1 MTKKLKIEE
10 KAPEYD
16 LRSYQVRIL
25 TCKIVVLLRACAFGS
40 HFLGNGVTNASKDGR
55 CLCVC
60 CTEGTS
66 EQKATYQ
73 RFIMEKKG

>member
-40 HFLGNGVTNASKDGR
+40 HFLGNGVTNASKDG
-55 CLCVC
+55 
-60 CTEGTS
+60 
-66 EQKATYQ
+66 
-73 RFIMEKKG
+73 